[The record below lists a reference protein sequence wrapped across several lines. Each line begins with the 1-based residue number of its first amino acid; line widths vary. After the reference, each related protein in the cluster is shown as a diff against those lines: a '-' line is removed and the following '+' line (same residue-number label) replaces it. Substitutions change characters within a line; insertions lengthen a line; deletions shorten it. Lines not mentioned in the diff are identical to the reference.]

1 MAITP
6 SRFVYIKSF
15 SLTSGALRTV
25 GLDNAGRIWVE
36 DVLNAPFLLNPI
48 SPTVLPGSRAFSTTQ
63 NDVEYIC
70 FGDLSQGVDIPRQYN
85 PQPAVGGYSLDRVSQ
100 VGPGA
105 PPTFQATGSAAAGA
119 TITSWAGV
127 GSIVTFQAVNSFT
140 AGELVN
146 LTGFVVSTFFNNKT
160 LSVLGTGLSGTQF
173 QVSFAGYSG
182 GTDHGLAT
190 PQYSY
195 NISSISQP
203 PATGDPAIPGHILGI
218 QWSSGPTSHSPGN
231 VITIFY
237 ANRSQGQLQDA
248 TLAAQFNAGIPCIIY
263 VSTAPIANG
272 TYLFTGIG
280 SAIPPGES
288 DVCWYLTYQVNSS
301 NSQGIGGFPTGKY
314 ELSLATLTVQQPIF
328 GLGIG
333 DQITITG
340 VTPSNWN
347 NAFTIVNTLNSGIYL
362 ITQTSMSP
370 TGVATYSWSWA
381 GASNPIAPVAG
392 QLITVIQT
400 LNGNGIFNVVAAVIA
415 TVTGGPSAGTFT
427 ISGFANQTISAAPES
442 GQATSFGTKFQF
454 DPGTQFLGTQTSPIY
469 GNTAAPGGLV
479 FVVGSNQAI
488 GAGTRQAV
496 VFFETREG
504 LKTAPSSPITFTT
517 DITANY
523 LLAANI
529 PLGPPNVIRRWIAF
543 TGAGQNGIPGPYF
556 YTIDQPVTYT
566 INNQTYR
573 YSATFVDD
581 NITTTA
587 KFTFT
592 DAILL
597 QGEEIDVLGNNL
609 FGQIELGSSAWN
621 IAYASRMF
629 YGLEQNKVLNFNN
642 LSFDGGYLP
651 GTPGITS
658 PLGWSLDVLSNSG
671 VGIPSA
677 ITAFAFL
684 TAKIVTIT
692 VSNQYAPGLL
702 VQIAG
707 LAVGTYLNGAILTV
721 ITASPTNFT
730 ASFTHGTVAPT
741 ADTGTA
747 TPIFNGGT
755 LVLSPSFGFSYYI
768 NNQLGAQQAVLAMIT
783 QNAFQDAYNVPIVLP
798 NVLYSVRVAAR
809 IPSGLI
815 GGSLIV
821 DLTDSNSGNQSGTGS
836 ATSYG
841 TTYGTF
847 RLPFANM
854 TQDDAIYTGTLLL
867 TPFTMG
873 VPTGLLLRVW
883 AQNIDPGADVEID
896 HIEIFPTATPLLST
910 NVRVSYIDNFEAFN
924 ANTGNI
930 GLAAR
935 NTQPANGAFVLHD
948 QLYFLKASS
957 MESTQD
963 VPGTEPSGPGGGW
976 GTHEVSN
983 RVGTCGIY
991 AYDYGE
997 EWVMTACRNG
1007 VFGFNGG
1014 QPIRIDFQQ
1023 KEIWDALNWDFGKA
1037 IIIRNDIAERRL
1049 VIAVPLPTPNPWLPF
1064 AAVNPAPSTPNV
1076 ILMWNYQ
1083 GFDDFQ
1089 EIVSGKAMHVTMFG
1103 TLMATDMRLK
1113 MTIWQ
1118 IPTEYIGL
1126 ITQANLLTQLP
1137 TICGMSPGKIYQMD
1151 EAQLSDDGAPIHAFY
1166 STYGF
1171 VDSAKA
1177 SQNPL
1182 LGFHRKRFSLLQQL
1196 ISGSG
1201 NCVVKVY
1208 PNFILNQK
1216 TLVVNASTWTVPGGI
1231 NLQTQ
1236 PIDDLIRPLN
1246 MAGNRVY
1253 VSYETNAVGAKFDLS
1268 KIIIVG
1274 VIEQL
1279 NTLNPNAG

>member
-442 GQATSFGTKFQF
+442 GQATRFGTKFQF
-454 DPGTQFLGTQTSPIY
+454 D
-469 GNTAAPGGLV
+469 
-479 FVVGSNQAI
+479 
-488 GAGTRQAV
+488 
-496 VFFETREG
+496 
-504 LKTAPSSPITFTT
+504 
-517 DITANY
+517 
-523 LLAANI
+523 
-529 PLGPPNVIRRWIAF
+529 
-543 TGAGQNGIPGPYF
+543 PGPYF

-684 TAKIVTIT
+684 TANIVTIT